1 MKNPM
6 LLMLV
11 LAAGHVPAA
20 GALESD
26 RDQPA
31 VIDADAVDIDFQQGL
46 RVYTGN
52 VKLRQGT
59 IRLDADRVE
68 VRFKDDQ
75 LETAVAEGNPAVFR
89 QRPDG
94 KDVDVVGEGRYIHMD
109 EINNVI
115 TLTNNAV
122 LTQGADSV
130 SGRVIVYNMATDKM
144 QVRSGDTPTRTTKTP
159 EGAAAPA
166 PEPAADPAQAA
177 ASTPA
182 STGTGAAEET
192 TADGQPRRPRI
203 VLQPKE
209 TETEAAPAGDAQ
221 PASGTG
227 TDTATE

>member
-130 SGRVIVYNMATDKM
+130 SGRVIIYNMATDKM

-166 PEPAADPAQAA
+166 PEPSSEPAQA
-177 ASTPA
+177 PA
-182 STGTGAAEET
+182 STGAAAAEET
-192 TADGQPRRPRI
+192 TADGEPRRPRI

-209 TETEAAPAGDAQ
+209 AETEAAPPDAAQ

-227 TDTATE
+227 TGTATE

>member
-1 MKNPM
+1 MKKPL
-6 LLMLV
+6 LLMLA
-11 LAAGHVPAA
+11 LAAGHVPVA

-109 EINNVI
+109 EINNII

-130 SGRVIVYNMATDKM
+130 SGRVIIYNMATDKM

-159 EGAAAPA
+159 VGAAAPA
-166 PEPAADPAQAA
+166 PQPADEPAQA
-177 ASTPA
+177 PA
-182 STGTGAAEET
+182 SADTAAAEET
-192 TADGQPRRPRI
+192 AADGQPRRPRI

-209 TETEAAPAGDAQ
+209 AETEAAPSDGAQ

-227 TDTATE
+227 SATE